1 MSQIRTVAATVLLG
15 VVAVAPLLAQ
25 EQPVKTRSFSADFG
39 FVSAAGNT
47 NVKTLNFG
55 DRLVLNTADKKL
67 IFTQTFNAVRSEA
80 DGNRT
85 AENYRTQVRLD
96 RGLGH
101 RFYLFL
107 LGGWERNVPAGVARR
122 FEETLGLAYRAIE
135 TEQDQLNIEIGLSFF
150 QQRNLEATQGQ
161 SLDDTYTAGRAA
173 ASYKRVIR
181 APAFV
186 SQHVEFIPNF
196 DDHNDFRIN
205 TETALVAPLS
215 TAIGV
220 KLGYVIRYD
229 NVPGLLPDPNPTLER
244 LRKTDRFLT
253 AGLTISY

>member
-1 MSQIRTVAATVLLG
+1 M
-15 VVAVAPLLAQ
+15 
-25 EQPVKTRSFSADFG
+25 
-39 FVSAAGNT
+39 
-47 NVKTLNFG
+47 
-55 DRLVLNTADKKL
+55 
-67 IFTQTFNAVRSEA
+67 
-80 DGNRT
+80 
-85 AENYRTQVRLD
+85 
-96 RGLGH
+96 
-101 RFYLFL
+101 
-107 LGGWERNVPAGVARR
+107 
-122 FEETLGLAYRAIE
+122 
-135 TEQDQLNIEIGLSFF
+135 
-150 QQRNLEATQGQ
+150 
-161 SLDDTYTAGRAA
+161 
-173 ASYKRVIR
+173 
-181 APAFV
+181 